1 MLAYVKH
8 AEDGSVR
15 LSKEEVDALKEM
27 FEFLLT
33 SRRLEAG
40 WSDASRERYA
50 RFSAL
55 RRDLLR
61 D

>member
-1 MLAYVKH
+1 
-8 AEDGSVR
+8 
-15 LSKEEVDALKEM
+15 M

-33 SRRLEAG
+33 GRRLEAG
-40 WSDASRERYA
+40 WSDASRERDA

-61 D
+61 E